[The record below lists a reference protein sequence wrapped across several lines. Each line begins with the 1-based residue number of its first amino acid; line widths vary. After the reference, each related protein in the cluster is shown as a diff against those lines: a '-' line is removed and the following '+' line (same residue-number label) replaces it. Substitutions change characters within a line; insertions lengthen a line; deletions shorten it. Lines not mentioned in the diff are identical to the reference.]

1 MSQQINLLNPIFRKP
16 FDWLAAKPVAIAT
29 CFMLVILGAAGAWA
43 TTQAD
48 NRERLAN
55 QRVEAL
61 KAAQERLTAVS
72 KTIAESKPNAQLVS
86 DLINLQALLK
96 SREDIVKILES
107 GAIGTSIGFAEFLRG
122 FARQTPT
129 GLWLTG
135 FTIGA
140 GGNEM
145 EIRGRMLNPAS
156 LPEYIRRLKTEKVFQ
171 GRSFASLTILR
182 PEEGKEKKILASTPA
197 ANFKPGM
204 VLTPELEAQILHH
217 YQAERLS
224 IDAISSQLNIP
235 RDIVTRVVN
244 QAGTPTL
251 ASAAAKNLPP
261 SFVDFVLMPNAAD
274 QPKVANTTDGGAP
287 AVPKNL
293 ADTPGM
299 IPNLMDATGMAANL
313 ANLAKAGNESSVA
326 KPPEKK
332 P

>member
-29 CFMLVILGAAGAWA
+29 CLMLVSLGAVGGWA

-55 QRVEAL
+55 QRTEAL
-61 KAAQERLTAVS
+61 KSAQDQMTAITKS
-72 KTIAESKPNAQLVS
+72 LAESKPNAQLAA
-86 DLINLQALLK
+86 DLANLQALLK
-96 SREDIVKILES
+96 SREEIMKVLEG

-122 FARQTPT
+122 FSRQAPS

-145 EIRGRMLNPAS
+145 EVRGRMLNPAA

-182 PEEGKEKKILASTPA
+182 PDEGKEKKIVETPPA
-197 ANFKPGM
+197 ANAKPSTA
-204 VLTPELEAQILHH
+204 V
-217 YQAERLS
+217 
-224 IDAISSQLNIP
+224 
-235 RDIVTRVVN
+235 
-244 QAGTPTL
+244 
-251 ASAAAKNLPP
+251 ASAPALPP
-261 SFVDFVLMPNAAD
+261 SFVDFALMNNIAEPT
-274 QPKVANTTDGGAP
+274 KVASAPSGRTP
-287 AVPKNL
+287 AVPTNL

-299 IPNLMDATGMAANL
+299 IPNLLNQADAAGMAQNL
-313 ANLAKAGNESSVA
+313 SNLAKSGIENSAL
-326 KPPEKK
+326 KLPEKK